1 MKTIQRLSVPIKIL
15 LFAVLKSI
23 KIKDFNKKKHVQ
35 S

>member
-23 KIKDFNKKKHVQ
+23 LDTDLVDATD
-35 S
+35 